1 MSIALN
7 IEGPSHSPAQSTS
20 CSTDHHAWLQSLMTE
35 SRAGNP
41 NQVDELEVPRVPS
54 EFRKMKE
61 NTDCYEPLVVSI
73 GPYHHGKKELKEME
87 KLKAEMAG
95 QFVKDSRVTAEEMYS
110 KVKELVSDARK
121 CYAEESTRQFN
132 DEKFTQMMFLDGYFI
147 LQVVSDKLAKQK
159 LRKEEVASVRRDLFL
174 LENQLPFKV
183 LIPLMR
189 LYKRKGDH
197 LAVEDTSSSKQV
209 KHSSSPESW
218 RTILENFFKEI
229 HEIPP
234 QRESCWEK
242 ISHFFSEL
250 PRALKLSSKSPIS
263 MDTTFGLDSYN
274 HLLEV
279 FYFMFVYGGPD
290 EQRERGGGR
299 YREIP
304 RWNRYYSVNELK
316 NVGISF
322 KPSNTSVFTDV
333 KFKKTLLGGALRI
346 PPLIIE
352 DSTKSL
358 LLNLAVYETC
368 AQWYYGRC
376 TSYVCLM
383 RSLIDKPED
392 VMELRSKG
400 ILRTTIGSDD
410 QIAQI
415 FKEITTNLVP
425 NPTVYTEVK
434 RSVESHYRSNFNRLI
449 LQYKDPISKAVV
461 KYSFIYGIAVTAIQ
475 AYLAETKEKPGFG
488 NCSCSNATL

>member
-7 IEGPSHSPAQSTS
+7 IEGPSHSPSHSPSQSTS

-41 NQVDELEVPRVPS
+41 NQVDKLEVSRVPS
-54 EFRKMKE
+54 EFRQMKE

-87 KLKAEMAG
+87 KLKAKMAG
-95 QFVKDSRVTAEEMYS
+95 QFVEGSRVAAEEMYS

-121 CYAEESTRQFN
+121 CYAEESTCQFN

-147 LQVVSDKLAKQK
+147 LQVVSDKLAKQN

-189 LYKRKGDH
+189 LLVTK
-197 LAVEDTSSSKQV
+197 
-209 KHSSSPESW
+209 
-218 RTILENFFKEI
+218 
-229 HEIPP
+229 
-234 QRESCWEK
+234 
-242 ISHFFSEL
+242 L
-250 PRALKLSSKSPIS
+250 PKALNLSSKSPIS

-279 FYFMFVYGGPD
+279 FYFMFVYGGP
-290 EQRERGGGR
+290 EGQHQPERR
-299 YREIP
+299 MYREIP

-376 TSYVCLM
+376 TSYLCLM

-425 NPTVYTEVK
+425 NPTAYTEVK

-449 LQYKDPISKAVV
+449 LQNKDPISKAVV
-461 KYSFIYGIAVTAIQ
+461 KYSFIYGMAVTAIQ

-488 NCSCSNATL
+488 NCSCSNATLQHP

>member
-41 NQVDELEVPRVPS
+41 NQVDELEVPRVPL

-189 LYKRKGDH
+189 LSVTK
-197 LAVEDTSSSKQV
+197 
-209 KHSSSPESW
+209 
-218 RTILENFFKEI
+218 
-229 HEIPP
+229 
-234 QRESCWEK
+234 
-242 ISHFFSEL
+242 L

-322 KPSNTSVFTDV
+322 KPSNTSAFTDV